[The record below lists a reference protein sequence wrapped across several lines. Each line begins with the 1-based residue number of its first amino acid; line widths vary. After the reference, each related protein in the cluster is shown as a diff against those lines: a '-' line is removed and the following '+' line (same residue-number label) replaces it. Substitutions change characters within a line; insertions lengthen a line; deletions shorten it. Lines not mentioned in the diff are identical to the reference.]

1 MIRTSILAC
10 LFACLLPASPDTKLP
25 RELNG
30 IGFDQ
35 KLDAPVPLDTVFS
48 DETGQAVTLR
58 QYFHDKPIIPAT
70 VYYRC
75 PMLCSQILSG
85 VVRGLRPL
93 SLKPG
98 RDFEVVAISISPDE
112 TPQDATAK
120 RDQYSRSYSRTAGP
134 TGWHFLVGSEPSI
147 GAVTN
152 ATGFHYRYDPPS
164 KMYFHA
170 SGITVLT
177 PEGHVSRYLY
187 GVDYEP
193 KDLKLS
199 LIEAAHGRIGSPVDQ
214 ILLFCYHYDPK
225 TGKYGAVVVNMLKG
239 ASALLLV
246 CMVIVLT
253 WLWRRDLRQ
262 YGNAMKE
269 ATRT

>member
-1 MIRTSILAC
+1 MIRC
-10 LFACLLPASPDTKLP
+10 LVASAAPAAKLP

-30 IGFDQ
+30 VGFDQ
-35 KLDAPVPLDTVFS
+35 RLNEPLPLDAVFRDESGQTVRL
-48 DETGQAVTLR
+48 G
-58 QYFHDKPIIPAT
+58 QYFHGKPVILAT

-93 SLKPG
+93 SLQPG
-98 RDFEVVAISISPDE
+98 RDFEIVAVSINPDE

-120 RDQYSRSYSRTAGP
+120 RDQYSHSYSRTAGP
-134 TGWHFLVGSEPSI
+134 AGWHFLVGSEASI
-147 GAVTN
+147 HAVTD
-152 ATGFHYRYDPPS
+152 AIGFHYRYDPPT

-177 PEGHVSRYLY
+177 PEGLVSRYLY

-199 LIEAAHGRIGSPVDQ
+199 LIDAGHQRIGSPVDQ
-214 ILLFCYHYDPK
+214 VLLFCYHYDPK
-225 TGKYGAVVVNMLKG
+225 TGKYGAVVVNMLKL

-246 CMVIVLT
+246 CLAVVLT
-253 WLWRRDLRQ
+253 WLWRHDLRQ
-262 YGNAMKE
+262 YGSTMKE
-269 ATRT
+269 VPRT